1 MKKVEPRGSS
11 RLPGFY
17 RRSLDQR
24 LETVRGLANLTADE
38 VLALRNAAGFGCESA
53 DRMVENAIG
62 VFPLPLGL
70 AANFRLNG
78 EDLLVPMAV
87 EEPSVL
93 AAASNAANLLRDGLG
108 IITSSTEPIM
118 IGQIQVLEF
127 GDLAETRRRLE
138 ERADSLVA
146 QANAINP
153 RLLERGGGAQR
164 LVVREFP
171 ETAVG
176 PMIIVH
182 LEVNVCEAM
191 GANIINTMVESIAP
205 EIEAITEGRVRLRIL
220 SNLADKRLVKATG
233 RVSLERLAR
242 GDWTGE
248 EVARGI
254 VEASVM
260 ADVDPYRAATH
271 NKGAMNGVDAF
282 LVAAGQ
288 DWRAVEAGCHAYA
301 ARDGRY
307 RSLSRWVIEGDALVG
322 TIEIPMQVG
331 VVGGITKTHPVVKV
345 VHKILG
351 FPSAARLGEIA
362 AASGLAQNL
371 AAIMALATDGIQKGH
386 MSMHARNIAVD
397 AGATGDELEAVV
409 SEMRKTRDYSS
420 PSAAAA
426 IATLRGA
433 RA

>member
-1 MKKVEPRGSS
+1 MTTS

-17 RRSLDQR
+17 RRTLAER
-24 LETVRGLANLTADE
+24 LVTLQKAAALTEDE
-38 VLALRNAAGFGCESA
+38 VASLRDAAGFGHESA

-93 AAASNAANLLRDGLG
+93 AASSNAANLLREGDG
-108 IITSSTEPIM
+108 IVTSSTDPIM
-118 IGQIQVLEF
+118 IGQIQVLDF
-127 GDLAETRRRLE
+127 GELGETRRRIE
-138 ERADSLVA
+138 AAAERLVA
-146 QANAINP
+146 KANEVNP
-153 RLLERGGGAQR
+153 RLTERGGGAQR
-164 LVVREFP
+164 LLVREFP
-171 ETAVG
+171 DTAVG
-176 PMIIVH
+176 PMLVLH
-182 LEVNVCEAM
+182 LEVNVCDAM
-191 GANIINTMVESIAP
+191 GANIINTMVEAIAP
-205 EIEAITEGRVRLRIL
+205 DVEAITEGRVRLRIL
-220 SNLADKRLVKATG
+220 SNLADKRLVRAQG
-233 RVSLERLAR
+233 RIPIEKLTR
-242 GDWTGE
+242 GEWSGE
-248 EVARGI
+248 EVAQGI

-307 RSLSRWVIEGDALVG
+307 RSLSRWGIDGDTLVG
-322 TIEIPMQVG
+322 TIELPMQVG
-331 VVGGITKTHPVVKV
+331 VVGGITKTHSVVRV

-362 AASGLAQNL
+362 AACGLAQNL
-371 AAIMALATDGIQKGH
+371 AAIMALATDGIQRGH
-386 MSMHARNIAVD
+386 MSMHARNIAMES
-397 AGATGDELEAVV
+397 GATAAELEHVV
-409 SEMRKTRDYSS
+409 AELRKTRRYTASE
-420 PSAAAA
+420 AAGALGR
-426 IATLRGA
+426 LRGQG
-433 RA
+433 